1 MGDHTTSET
10 LRQLQIRQDDEA
22 YARDRFFVGH
32 HFGLYDD
39 SIPWILNHIDCFV
52 SQSRGNESVK
62 VVYLWPHAFHGHDED
77 GWNKVGQAVGNLLS
91 LETIDSVTR
100 TSSRLASFFYSLA
113 VY

>member
-1 MGDHTTSET
+1 MGDHTTGET
-10 LRQLQIRQDDEA
+10 LRQLQICQDDEA
-22 YARDRFFVGH
+22 YARD
-32 HFGLYDD
+32 HFLVVYDD

-62 VVYLWPHAFHGHDED
+62 DVYLWPHAFHGHDED